1 MAGYLASD
9 SAIVEYDAGRSG
21 QLSSRCAITD
31 GHFTESPAQLIGG
44 KGVLHRRLSLIA
56 LI

>member
-9 SAIVEYDAGRSG
+9 SAVVEYDAGRSG

-31 GHFTESPAQLIGG
+31 CDFTESPAQLIGG